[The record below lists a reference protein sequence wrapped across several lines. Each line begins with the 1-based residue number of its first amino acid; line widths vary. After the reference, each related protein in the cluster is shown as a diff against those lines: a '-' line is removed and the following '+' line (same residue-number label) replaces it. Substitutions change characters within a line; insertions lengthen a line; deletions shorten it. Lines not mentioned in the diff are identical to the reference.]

1 MNNLT
6 NQKKILVLI
15 SDAGSSAYICSI
27 IKNESNFFN
36 WKIYALNN
44 SPALN
49 YLKIN
54 KFPYIFF
61 SSLKDINLIINK
73 EKPNIVLYG
82 TGWIDF
88 SSFINKTLR
97 KKNKDVITF
106 GLIDHWT
113 GYKIR
118 FSKNSLPDAILV
130 SDSIAKKKAK
140 IIFSPKTSIFQIRNY
155 YLENLKSYYASIK
168 NRNKNS
174 IVFISEPTKVKN
186 NPLDFNK
193 FEYDFLEDIMKKFKR
208 VIIRLHPTEHKK
220 KYNDIILRF
229 KKNKIK
235 VVEAHKENL
244 ATTLSQSKLTIGI
257 ESTALYISYL
267 LGIKTISYIPN
278 KFKKPSIPLPSKYV
292 LNNLKKIKYLDFSD
306 NKKKKKYPRT
316 NTFYEVVNLFLKKK
330 DNDNKLKR

>member
-1 MNNLT
+1 M
-6 NQKKILVLI
+6 
-15 SDAGSSAYICSI
+15 
-27 IKNESNFFN
+27 E
-36 WKIYALNN
+36 
-44 SPALN
+44 
-49 YLKIN
+49 
-54 KFPYIFF
+54 
-61 SSLKDINLIINK
+61 
-73 EKPNIVLYG
+73 
-82 TGWIDF
+82 
-88 SSFINKTLR
+88 
-97 KKNKDVITF
+97 
-106 GLIDHWT
+106 
-113 GYKIR
+113 
-118 FSKNSLPDAILV
+118 
-130 SDSIAKKKAK
+130 
-140 IIFSPKTSIFQIRNY
+140 
-155 YLENLKSYYASIK
+155 
-168 NRNKNS
+168 
-174 IVFISEPTKVKN
+174 
-186 NPLDFNK
+186 
-193 FEYDFLEDIMKKFKR
+193 KFKR